1 MERYFAEEM
10 AQVQDLAT
18 LKLWLLEEHQRLST
32 IINQLVSG
40 HQETAYKV
48 PNRPREGDLRRPDG
62 ANWDPAS
69 VGPGIVWFTGTEWK
83 YLWDKKVVM
92 NAVDDPAST
101 DNGSKGYSV
110 GSMVINTSAGS
121 VYMLAGL
128 TSSNASA
135 NWVQL
140 G

>member
-18 LKLWLLEEHQRLST
+18 LKLWLLEEHQRIS
-32 IINQLVSG
+32 IIVNQLVAG
-40 HQETAYKV
+40 HRETNYK
-48 PNRPREGDLRRPDG
+48 PPPRPREGDLRRPDG
-62 ANWDPAS
+62 VNWDPAS

-92 NAVDDPAST
+92 NAVDDPVST
-101 DNGSKGYSV
+101 DNGSKGYSI